1 MSERSM
7 FCVQEKFARVALQ
20 TYAMESM
27 RYRSM
32 FCLQEKFARVAL
44 QTYAMESMTY
54 MTAATMDRY
63 EEPDV
68 SVESAIVKV

>member
-1 MSERSM
+1 
-7 FCVQEKFARVALQ
+7 
-20 TYAMESM
+20 
-27 RYRSM
+27 M